1 MYNFKFHNPVK
12 IFFGKGEIEK
22 ITNEIPVG
30 LKVMVFYGGGSI
42 KRNGVYEQV
51 MAALKDFEV
60 VEFGG
65 IEPNPQYDTLRKGI
79 EMVRQEKVGF
89 LLGVGG
95 GSVLDGTKFI
105 AAAYYYD
112 GDPWDIVTKDVTL
125 KKAIPLGTVL
135 TLPATG
141 SEMNGGAVIS
151 RASTREKRSFS
162 SPLTLPRFSVL
173 DPSVMHSLPDRQI
186 QNGIIDTF
194 VHVTEQYLTYP
205 VGFQLQERFAE
216 GILITLIE
224 QGPKFLADKNNYNA
238 AANIMWSATMALCG
252 LISTGVPGDWATHN
266 IGNELTAYHNIDHAR
281 TLAIVLP
288 GVLQHQKE
296 MKKERLLQYGEHVW
310 GILTGR
316 EEDRICAAIWK
327 TEAFFHFLGVPTHLR
342 DYNVPEST
350 IGLIKNRL
358 AKLPNKLGEN
368 QDIGP
373 EEIEEILRLRM

>member
-1 MYNFKFHNPVK
+1 M
-12 IFFGKGEIEK
+12 
-22 ITNEIPVG
+22 
-30 LKVMVFYGGGSI
+30 
-42 KRNGVYEQV
+42 
-51 MAALKDFEV
+51 

-79 EMVRQEKVGF
+79 EMVRQEKVDF

-95 GSVLDGTKFI
+95 GSVHDGTKFI

-112 GDPWDIVTKDVTL
+112 GDPWDIVAKDVTL
-125 KKAIPLGTVL
+125 KKAVPLGTVL

-162 SPLTLPRFSVL
+162 SPLTLSRFSVL

-186 QNGIIDTF
+186 QNGIIDAF
-194 VHVTEQYLTYP
+194 VHVTEQYLTYS

-296 MKKERLLQYGEHVW
+296 TKKERLLQYGERVW

-316 EEDRICAAIWK
+316 EEDRIRAAIWK

-358 AKLPNKLGEN
+358 AKLHYKLGEN

-373 EEIEEILRLRM
+373 AEIEEILRLRM